1 MVRFKV
7 LALNNFQAKD
17 IWDNDKKKSDIFG
30 RKLYEGNFTK
40 KSLTPDFLIFWL
52 CGLCGKRS
60 EFNQSL
66 GMKILDVG
74 KIP

>member
-1 MVRFKV
+1 MVRFQV

-17 IWDNDKKKSDIFG
+17 IWDNEEKIGYFQEETLKATLQKIFNTW
-30 RKLYEGNFTK
+30 Y
-40 KSLTPDFLIFWL
+40 SIFWL

-60 EFNQSL
+60 EVNQSL